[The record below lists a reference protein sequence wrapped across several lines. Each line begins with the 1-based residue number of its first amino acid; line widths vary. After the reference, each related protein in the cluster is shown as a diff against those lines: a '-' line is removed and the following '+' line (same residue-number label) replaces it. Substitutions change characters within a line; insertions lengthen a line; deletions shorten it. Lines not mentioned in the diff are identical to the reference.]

1 MGAPF
6 CCLPKANE
14 GRTPN
19 DHTQFGEERATA
31 MTPRD
36 LVCAAL
42 RHEETECIPYNFMFS
57 PPAEAVLRKHYGC
70 QDLQAHLDSNL
81 YLFGCAGK
89 PLYAPPVEYGPSI
102 TDEFGVVW
110 ATSDIDR
117 GYPFEHPLP
126 EPTLAAY
133 AFPDPHAPE
142 RWEPVPDAAN
152 GYPHQFRI
160 AVIGDLW
167 ERAHFMRGLDALLMD
182 LHEAPGFVHE
192 LLDGICDYNLATLD
206 GMAAFGPDGV
216 FISDDYGFQ
225 DRLMM
230 SPADW
235 REFVKP
241 PLARLLAAAK
251 QYDLVTMLHSCGNVS
266 AIVPDLIEI
275 GLDILHP
282 IQPEAMDVFALKREY
297 GADITFCGGIS
308 TQRTLPYGTP
318 DDVRD
323 EVNEKAEAL
332 GKGGGYILEPGIT
345 LQADVPLANLVALVE
360 GARSYRRW

>member
-1 MGAPF
+1 M
-6 CCLPKANE
+6 
-14 GRTPN
+14 
-19 DHTQFGEERATA
+19 
-31 MTPRD
+31 MTPRE
-36 LVCAAL
+36 LVHAAL
-42 RHEETECIPYNFMFS
+42 RHEETERIPYNFMFS
-57 PPAEAVLRKHYGC
+57 PPADAALREHYGC
-70 QDLQAHLDSNL
+70 DDLQAQLDGNL

-89 PLYAPPVEYGPSI
+89 PLYASPDEYGPTI

-110 ATSDIDR
+110 ATSGIDR
-117 GYPFEHPLP
+117 GYPVEHPLK
-126 EPTLAAY
+126 EPTLAGYKLPPPY
-133 AFPDPHAPE
+133 AFD
-142 RWEPVPDAAN
+142 RWEPVEEAASK
-152 GYPHQFRI
+152 YRHQFRL

-167 ERAHFMRGLDALLMD
+167 ERAHFMRGLDRLLMD
-182 LHEAPGFVHE
+182 LHESPRFVHE
-192 LLDGICDYNLATLD
+192 LLDRICQYNHATLE
-206 GMAAFGPDGV
+206 GMVAVEPDGV

-230 SPADW
+230 SPDDW

-241 PLARLLAAAK
+241 RLARLLAAAE

-282 IQPEAMDVFALKREY
+282 IQPEAMDVFDLKREY
-297 GADITFCGGIS
+297 GRDITFCGGIS

-323 EVNEKAEAL
+323 EVNEKAETL

-360 GARSYRRW
+360 AARSYRRQ